1 MEREGTK
8 KGNESIEEAQ
18 PPPLGIMRR
27 RREPGLS
34 KGKK

>member
-18 PPPLGIMRR
+18 PPSLGIMRR